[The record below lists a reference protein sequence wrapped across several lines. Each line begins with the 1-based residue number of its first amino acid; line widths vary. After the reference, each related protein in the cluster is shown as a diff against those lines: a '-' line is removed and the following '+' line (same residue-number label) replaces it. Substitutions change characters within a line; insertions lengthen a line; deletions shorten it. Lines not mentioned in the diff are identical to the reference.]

1 MISQSGMRTNTMKP
15 PARLIAAVIL
25 GAAVAVVTALAP
37 ATSAFAQEKGEKEKG
52 PKNSPALAKPLK
64 EANDDIKAKKYTD
77 AISKLKAA
85 EGTSGKTPADQYII
99 DEMLSFAYIKTQN
112 YPEAAKAMEAKLD
125 SGLTPQAEQSTLVKQ
140 LATINYQ
147 IKNYDKAVDFG
158 NRAIKGGF
166 ADDQIRTIVGQS
178 YYLKGDWK
186 NTLKFE
192 EDLVNQQIKAGQTP
206 SLESLQLVYSACQK
220 LQDDACMTRSMEKL
234 VQYYPKPE
242 EWAQLLYGMRKE
254 ITNNEADLLQTY
266 RLMLDTDVL
275 KEGSDYTEMAELAL
289 DAGSPGEAQHVLE
302 KAMAKNPPV
311 FTDQR
316 SKDRAQRLLETAKKR
331 ATSDQAGLAKLE
343 KEADAAPTG
352 EKNVAVGRAYLGYEQ
367 YDKAADQLSKGL
379 SKGGVKNEMDARLM
393 LGIAQLKAGHKD
405 DASKTFKAVKGE
417 PALERLANLWNLR
430 AKGGN
435 GTNVSQT
442 QNPKGSKVSQ
452 SQKAARSRVR
462 QT

>member
-1 MISQSGMRTNTMKP
+1 MRTNTMKA
-15 PARLIAAVIL
+15 PARYIPTVIL
-25 GAAVAVVTALAP
+25 GAAIAVVMALTS
-37 ATSAFAQEKGEKEKG
+37 ATSAFAQEKAAEKG
-52 PKNSPALAKPLK
+52 PKNSPAFAKPLK
-64 EANDDIKAKKYTD
+64 EANDDIKAKKFTD
-77 AISKLKAA
+77 AISKLKTA
-85 EGTSGKTPADQYII
+85 EGLPNKTPGDQFFI
-99 DEMLSFAYIKTQN
+99 DQMLWFSYIKTQN
-112 YPEAAKAMEAKLD
+112 YSEAAKYMEAQLD
-125 SGLTPQAEQSTLVKQ
+125 SGLTPPADQPKLIND

-147 IKNYDKAVDFG
+147 IKNYDKAIDFG

-166 ADDQIRTIVGQS
+166 ADDKIRTIVGQS

-192 EDLVNQQIKAGQTP
+192 EDIVNSQIKAGQTP
-206 SLESLQLVYSACQK
+206 TLESLQLVYSACQK

-242 EWAQLLYGMRKE
+242 EWAQLLYGMRKD
-254 ITNNEADLLQTY
+254 TSSNEADLLQTY

-289 DAGSPGEAQHVLE
+289 DAGSPGEAQRVLE

-352 EKNVAVGRAYLGYEQ
+352 DKNVAVGRAYLGYEQ
-367 YDKAADQLSKGL
+367 YDKAVDQLSKGL
-379 SKGGVKNEMDARLM
+379 SKGGVKNETDARLM

-405 DASKTFKAVKGE
+405 DASKTFKAVKGD
-417 PALERLANLWNLR
+417 ATLERLANLWNLR
-430 AKGGN
+430 AKQAS
-435 GTNVSQT
+435 GTNVSQA
-442 QNPKGSKVSQ
+442 QNAKGQKVSQ
-452 SQKAARSRVR
+452 SPKAHSRARQS
-462 QT
+462 

>member
-1 MISQSGMRTNTMKP
+1 MKSS
-15 PARLIAAVIL
+15 RRFLAAFTL
-25 GAAVAVVTALAP
+25 GAAVAAMAALAP
-37 ATSAFAQEKGEKEKG
+37 TGSAFAQEKEKG
-52 PKNSPALAKPLK
+52 PKNSPALAKPLS
-64 EANDDIKAKKYTD
+64 EANNALKAKNYSD
-77 AISKLKAA
+77 AITKLKAA
-85 EGTSGKTPADQYII
+85 EGVSGKTPADQYII

-112 YPEAAKAMEAKLD
+112 YAEAAKVMEAKLD
-125 SGLTPQAEQSTLVKQ
+125 SGLTPQAEQPTLVKQ

-147 IKNYDKAVDFG
+147 LKNYDKSIDFG
-158 NRAIKGGF
+158 NRAIKGGY

-186 NTLKFE
+186 STLKFE
-192 EDLVNQQIKAGQTP
+192 EDIVNQQIKAGQTP

-220 LQDDACMTRSMEKL
+220 LQDEACMTRSMEKL

-254 ITNNEADLLQTY
+254 TTSNEAALLQTY

-302 KAMAKNPPV
+302 KAMAKTPPV
-311 FTDQR
+311 FNDQR

-343 KEADAAPTG
+343 TEANTATTG

-379 SKGGVKNEMDARLM
+379 EKGGVKNETDARLM
-393 LGIAQLKAGHKD
+393 LGIAQLKAGHKE
-405 DASKTFKAVKGE
+405 DASKSFKAVKGDA
-417 PALERLANLWNLR
+417 ALERLANLWNLR
-430 AKGGN
+430 AKQGN
-435 GTNVSQT
+435 GTNVSQE
-442 QNPKGSKVSQ
+442 QPHKGKGSKVSQ
-452 SQKAARSRVR
+452 NHQKAAHPHEGA
-462 QT
+462 